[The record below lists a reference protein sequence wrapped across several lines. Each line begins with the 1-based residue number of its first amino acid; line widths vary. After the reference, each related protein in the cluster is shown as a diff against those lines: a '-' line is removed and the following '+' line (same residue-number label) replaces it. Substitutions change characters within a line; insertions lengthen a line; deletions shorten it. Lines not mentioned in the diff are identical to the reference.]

1 MEYTLS
7 THTHLPYIV
16 CTRYSINKIKSCQ
29 TLNNR
34 MKRVRCKTLH
44 HMVSRVNNSTCG
56 LPYVNVGH
64 SIPACNIVDPNILY
78 ILEIHIED
86 TNGNT
91 TTFYCR
97 EYTLHAQQMSASVWA
112 SHNFIYSMHMLR
124 NNTIEHHLTTNRF
137 FFAKVKFLCI
147 HDKNFITSSLEAT
160 SSGID
165 NRLCRPCSANTSQAS
180 AWNPSTTFCPPEAIL
195 YDVMQQTV
203 GLRTESG
210 SPYTGSGWKLAPFES
225 HSKQNSAKR
234 CTEGLEGA
242 LEEAR
247 HLLQGHLTR
256 RR

>member
-1 MEYTLS
+1 
-7 THTHLPYIV
+7 
-16 CTRYSINKIKSCQ
+16 
-29 TLNNR
+29 
-34 MKRVRCKTLH
+34 
-44 HMVSRVNNSTCG
+44 
-56 LPYVNVGH
+56 
-64 SIPACNIVDPNILY
+64 
-78 ILEIHIED
+78 
-86 TNGNT
+86 
-91 TTFYCR
+91 
-97 EYTLHAQQMSASVWA
+97 MSASVWA
-112 SHNFIYSMHMLR
+112 SHNFIYNMHMLG

-160 SSGID
+160 SSDID

-195 YDVMQQTV
+195 YDVMQDYRKWFIV
-203 GLRTESG
+203 YRKWL
-210 SPYTGSGWKLAPFES
+210 KLAPFES